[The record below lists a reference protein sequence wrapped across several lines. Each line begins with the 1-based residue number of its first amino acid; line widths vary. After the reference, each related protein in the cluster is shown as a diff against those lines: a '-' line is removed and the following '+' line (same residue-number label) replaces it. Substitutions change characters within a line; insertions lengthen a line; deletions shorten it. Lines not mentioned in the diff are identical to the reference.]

1 MMKWINYFYT
11 RDILVGEGVKLFYLL
26 AHAAKVFNQNEILF
40 LSTFLQAV
48 ARSVM
53 KIINVYLYLFSSR
66 NKIYSDAFV
75 FVPNFKRKTITF

>member
-53 KIINVYLYLFSSR
+53 KIIDVLSLALEIKFTLMPLYLFQISR
-66 NKIYSDAFV
+66 EKL
-75 FVPNFKRKTITF
+75 

>member
-53 KIINVYLYLFSSR
+53 KIINVLSLALEIKFTLMPLYLFQISR
-66 NKIYSDAFV
+66 EKL
-75 FVPNFKRKTITF
+75 

>member
-11 RDILVGEGVKLFYLL
+11 RDILVGEGVKLFHLL
-26 AHAAKVFNQNEILF
+26 AHAAKVFNQNKILF

-53 KIINVYLYLFSSR
+53 KIINVLSLALEIKFTLMPLYLFQISR
-66 NKIYSDAFV
+66 EKL
-75 FVPNFKRKTITF
+75 